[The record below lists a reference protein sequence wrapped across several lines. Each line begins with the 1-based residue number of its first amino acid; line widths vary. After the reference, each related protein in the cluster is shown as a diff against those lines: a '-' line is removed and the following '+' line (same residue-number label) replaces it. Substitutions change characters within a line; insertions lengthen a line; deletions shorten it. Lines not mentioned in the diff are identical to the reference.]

1 MFLCLGQ
8 LRMPAFKLCTMEFM
22 AAILRGEKKALTNDE
37 VSQICL
43 PKTLYLTKDKL
54 CDQIE

>member
-1 MFLCLGQ
+1 
-8 LRMPAFKLCTMEFM
+8 MEFM